1 MALPMLDRA
10 PIAAAAA
17 LTAAVLSLACSG
29 FRPPPAPQPP
39 EPSEIVVTAT
49 AYNSVPEQG
58 VGAGQH
64 GAWGDRLRPGM
75 KTIAVS
81 RDLIALGLTR
91 GAQVRIEGLDGV
103 YTVLDRLPSRWNR
116 RIDIYMGTDE
126 RAARAWGVREVRI
139 SWDQNAGAGSDETS
153 HIAK

>member
-1 MALPMLDRA
+1 MLDRA

-17 LTAAVLSLACSG
+17 LAAATALACSG
-29 FRPPPAPQPP
+29 FRPPPAPKPP
-39 EPSEIVVTAT
+39 EPNEIVVTAT

-64 GAWGDRLRPGM
+64 GAWGDRLTPGM
-75 KTIAVS
+75 KAIAVS
-81 RDLIALGLTR
+81 DDLLELGLTHGSR
-91 GAQVRIEGLDGV
+91 VRIEGLDGA
-103 YTVLDRLPSRWNR
+103 YTVLDRMANRWNR

-139 SWDQNAGAGSDETS
+139 RWQPQNGSPN
-153 HIAK
+153 AKDR